1 MLFVSAHLQHIAFAH
16 RIFAQMPT
24 KAKSRSHNTNKK
36 TRHKNNR
43 QAILT

>member
-1 MLFVSAHLQHIAFAH
+1 MLFVSTHLQHIAFAH
-16 RIFAQMPT
+16 LSEHRTQQKQRAAAITQ
-24 KAKSRSHNTNKK
+24 HKK